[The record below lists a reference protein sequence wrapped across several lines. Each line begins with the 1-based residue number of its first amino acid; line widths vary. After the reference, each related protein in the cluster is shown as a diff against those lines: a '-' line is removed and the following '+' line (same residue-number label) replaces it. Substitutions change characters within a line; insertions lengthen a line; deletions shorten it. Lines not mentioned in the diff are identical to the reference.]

1 MQNLNKISNYKRLSK
16 SNDRSL
22 VIAPF
27 HVGKSFSIH
36 NGKNF
41 QKIFINKKMIGCKF
55 GIFVKT
61 RKTFKFKK
69 N

>member
-1 MQNLNKISNYKRLSK
+1 MQNLNKKFSK
-16 SNDRSL
+16 LNNRSL
-22 VIAPF
+22 VIEPF
-27 HVGKSFSIH
+27 HVGKSFLIH